1 MAYLLTEYEVFFE
14 QRINELTTNDAD
26 KIKCIKLQMAEL
38 KKKLAV
44 EKDYNMRRRLQMEIQ
59 VCQLKIMI
67 VPIH

>member
-1 MAYLLTEYEVFFE
+1 MAYLLTEYEAFFE
-14 QRINELTTNDAD
+14 QRLNELSTNDAD
-26 KIKCIKLQMAEL
+26 KIKCIKLQMNEL
-38 KKKLAV
+38 KRKLDV

>member
-26 KIKCIKLQMAEL
+26 KIKCIKLQMNEL
-38 KKKLAV
+38 KRKLAV

>member
-38 KKKLAV
+38 KRKLAV
-44 EKDYNMRRRLQMEIQ
+44 EKDYNMRRRLQMEIK
-59 VCQLKIMI
+59 VCELKIMI